1 MARPAA
7 RPPRTSLATVEP
19 AAETAGSALAPA
31 PDNGVPYADRRPSS
45 DAGGRRG
52 RQLGHRIPEEL
63 YARLVACSDDTGV
76 TQQRL
81 IARALDAELKRHGH

>member
-1 MARPAA
+1 MARPTA
-7 RPPRTSLATVEP
+7 RPPRTALAAAAPAEDP
-19 AAETAGSALAPA
+19 AAALAPA
-31 PDNGVPYADRRPSS
+31 PDNGVPYADRRPSTS

-81 IARALDAELKRHGH
+81 IARALDAELARHGH

>member
-1 MARPAA
+1 MARPPA
-7 RPPRTSLATVEP
+7 RPLRTSLAPVTAVEERP
-19 AAETAGSALAPA
+19 GAALPPA

-52 RQLGHRIPEEL
+52 RQLGHRIPQEL